1 MFGFGVY
8 DCNIAFSRERSRIPT
23 GHLSNHPGQ
32 KGYLL
37 PGVPGFCQN
46 VPGTAGAAAGAAA
59 AAAAGAAAGAAAATA
74 LIFTTTHVVA
84 KIAAVAAAAPA
95 AAPATAAAAAPAA
108 APAVPS
114 SFWKTQVPLAIATP
128 FVQGESGRLYYRE
141 GGLIL

>member
-1 MFGFGVY
+1 MKPLATSLDTQQVRHTLG
-8 DCNIAFSRERSRIPT
+8 STS
-23 GHLSNHPGQ
+23 HPGQ

-84 KIAAVAAAAPA
+84 KIEAVATAAPA
-95 AAPATAAAAAPAA
+95 AAPAKAAAATPAA
-108 APAVPS
+108 APTVPGT
-114 SFWKTQVPLAIATP
+114 FWQNPGTLVHRYPCWLP
-128 FVQGESGRLYYRE
+128 
-141 GGLIL
+141 